1 VIVSLRQWG
10 EDHCFDKSERHSVLV
25 GKANGQRV
33 PKLMLRG
40 GARRDGA
47 LLARDPTESISRDD
61 KTQGFDWK
69 TFAGPGRKSYGNQ

>member
-1 VIVSLRQWG
+1 MLRG
-10 EDHCFDKSERHSVLV
+10 ADGKELNERHSCRMSL
-25 GKANGQRV
+25 APQHRAS
-33 PKLMLRG
+33 RR
-40 GARRDGA
+40 ARRDGV

>member
-1 VIVSLRQWG
+1 MTVSLRQWG

-40 GARRDGA
+40 GDGKELNESTTFVQKVACSSTPRKPQGSKGRRVAGA
-47 LLARDPTESISRDD
+47 
-61 KTQGFDWK
+61 
-69 TFAGPGRKSYGNQ
+69 